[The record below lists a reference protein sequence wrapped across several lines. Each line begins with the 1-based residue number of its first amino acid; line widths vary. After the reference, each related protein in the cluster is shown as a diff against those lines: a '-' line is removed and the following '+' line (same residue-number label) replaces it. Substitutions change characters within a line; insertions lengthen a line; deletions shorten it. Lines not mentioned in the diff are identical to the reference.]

1 MRSRLLTLV
10 VLALLAWLLYR
21 TGVES
26 DLASAPPPSGGALF
40 PGLEIQDVDYVSMKF
55 RTQHVLDLER
65 EPQGPWLITY
75 PTDEVA
81 QEEYVDALV
90 RNLANAKVLPVEE
103 QGGDLDPEQVGLG
116 RRAKSITF
124 GRDEH
129 LVTLHVGDRN
139 PFGPGVFARLEGSPH
154 VLLVTENL
162 DTMLES
168 FRAEDY
174 VDKHLWRGLKGDIRG
189 IRVVGPGGVR
199 LDARKDGG
207 QWSLVAPVA
216 AQADDSR
223 VATLVRSMH
232 FTEQIYPIAVE
243 DVDGQLHG
251 ARLPNAADLAAGELN
266 GATLV
271 ELYAEGQEPARV
283 YLQAGWDTQPDA
295 EILVARGDLRKILVV
310 DRREFNVLQN
320 GPDFYRERRLFPP
333 IRDRARRVRL
343 ERDGDVLLDASV
355 DDRGVWTYRAPERL
369 AGVALDAERID
380 GFSLVSEFLGD
391 IDELRVEAFT
401 DAPPEGEAE
410 ATLRVDW
417 DWAGRERTDVVSLHD
432 LDAEGGVRAR
442 ASGRPTEGL
451 VLGEE
456 VLALLDPALPDR
468 LRNVTPLV
476 VAEERWGGLEIHLP
490 GADAPLTV
498 TREGPG
504 AAWQGDDAWG
514 RRFGLGARRRPRVPR
529 LALASRPRGRRV
541 PVAARVPRLRRR
553 AARDPRAARRHRGG
567 AAGGPRPARRRRAP
581 RRRARHGALRARGD
595 PRPHRG
601 PARPAAPRRRLA

>member
-10 VLALLAWLLYR
+10 VLALVAWLLYR

-26 DLASAPPPSGGALF
+26 DLATAPPPSGGVLF
-40 PGLEIQDVDYVSMKF
+40 PGLEIQDVDYVSLKF
-55 RTQHVLDLER
+55 RTQHVLDVER
-65 EPQGPWLITY
+65 EPQGPWLITH

-124 GRDEH
+124 GRDGA

-189 IRVVGPGGVR
+189 VRVVGPDGVR

-207 QWSLVAPVA
+207 RWSLVAPVA
-216 AQADDSR
+216 ALADDGR
-223 VATLVRSMH
+223 IATLVRSMH
-232 FTEQIYPIAVE
+232 FSEQIYPIATE
-243 DVDGQLHG
+243 RVDSQLHD
-251 ARLPNAADLAAGELN
+251 ARLPNAADVAAGELN

-271 ELYAEGQEPARV
+271 ELYADGQEPSRV
-283 YLQAGWDTQPDA
+283 YLQAGWDTQPDP

-320 GPDFYRERRLFPP
+320 GADFYRERRLFPP
-333 IRDRARRVRL
+333 IRDRARRVRI
-343 ERDGDVLLDASV
+343 ERGDEVLLDVSV
-355 DDRGVWTYRAPERL
+355 DDRGTWTYRAPERL
-369 AGVALDAERID
+369 AGVALDSERVD

-391 IDELRVEAFT
+391 VDALRVASFT
-401 DAPPEGEAE
+401 DAPPEGDAA

-432 LDAEGGVRAR
+432 LDGDAGVRAR
-442 ASGRPTEGL
+442 SSGRPDEGL

-456 VLALLDPALPDR
+456 VLALLDPGLADR
-468 LRNVTPLV
+468 LRNVTPLAV
-476 VAEERWGGLEIHLP
+476 PEERWGGFEIHMP
-490 GADAPLTV
+490 GLDAPLTV
-498 TREGPG
+498 SRPGPG
-504 AAWQGDDAWG
+504 TPWQGDDAWG
-514 RRFGLGARRRPRVPR
+514 RRFGLGHDL
-529 LALASRPRGRRV
+529 LAGFRG
-541 PVAARVPRLRRR
+541 LRW
-553 AARDPRAARRHRGG
+553 
-567 AAGGPRPARRRRAP
+567 RPALEGAEHPWRLVFLGFDGAP
-581 RRRARHGALRARGD
+581 LGSVALRGVTADEPQEVLGTPAAVARLDAVPGMELYVPAALLDRIAVLRDAQRRGD
-595 PRPHRG
+595 DDS
-601 PARPAAPRRRLA
+601 